1 MAYGFKKGILNLF
14 TWTLTLLAIVGVNSA
29 CNIVFG
35 QPEEPKSLKRY
46 KRKQNIV
53 KFKIS
58 NEKRKQILI

>member
-35 QPEEPKSLKRY
+35 QPEEPETLKRY
-46 KRKQNIV
+46 KSDYSQGTAPSIA
-53 KFKIS
+53 
-58 NEKRKQILI
+58 

>member
-46 KRKQNIV
+46 KRK
-53 KFKIS
+53 
-58 NEKRKQILI
+58 R